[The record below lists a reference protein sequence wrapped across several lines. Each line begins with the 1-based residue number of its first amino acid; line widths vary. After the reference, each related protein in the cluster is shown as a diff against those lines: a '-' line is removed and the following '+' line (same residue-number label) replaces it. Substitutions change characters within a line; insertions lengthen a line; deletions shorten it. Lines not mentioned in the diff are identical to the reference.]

1 MSPLTE
7 GPFGRLTAGLRQVS
21 RNPSHF
27 HAGRWFLL
35 AEGVLL
41 IALGVAGFIS
51 AATHPA
57 AGPAGAP
64 VLMLALTPAHSAV
77 FVGFGV
83 LAALGTLQRHAAIII
98 TAIGAV
104 MFLGLVFVGAV
115 AAVHHAPGPMG
126 FEPRDIVLHGVL
138 AAVNFAVLYWLIPDA
153 LEGPDWVR
161 LRRGRRAG
169 QGTRDRAER
178 GAGS

>member
-7 GPFGRLTAGLRQVS
+7 GPFGRLTSGLRQIS

-27 HAGRWFLL
+27 HTGRWFLL

-41 IALGVAGFIS
+41 IALGVVGFVS

-64 VLMLALTPAHSAV
+64 ELMLALTPAHSAV
-77 FVGFGV
+77 FLGFGL
-83 LAALGTLQRHAAIII
+83 LAVLGTLQRHAAIIV
-98 TAIGAV
+98 TTVGAV

-115 AAVHHAPGPMG
+115 AAVHHAPGPLG
-126 FEPRDIVLHGVL
+126 FEPRDIVVHAAL
-138 AAVNFAVLYWLIPDA
+138 AAVNFAILYWLIPDA

-161 LRRGRRAG
+161 RRPGRQAR
-169 QGTRDRAER
+169 Q
-178 GAGS
+178 